1 MRKRLLSTTVAGAA
15 AGVLALGA
23 CSGNPEPAP
32 TTQPPTT
39 TATTPA
45 SPTSPASPSSP
56 AATPSATASGPVPA
70 YPGATV
76 TTHTDGFTLLHSDD
90 SVRKVG
96 AFYVDTLAREGWRT
110 ISKYQGEFSVN
121 VVAQRA
127 DEGVTVQVS
136 PTGSGTS
143 ISITTYPR

>member
-1 MRKRLLSTTVAGAA
+1 M
-15 AGVLALGA
+15 
-23 CSGNPEPAP
+23 
-32 TTQPPTT
+32 
-39 TATTPA
+39 
-45 SPTSPASPSSP
+45 
-56 AATPSATASGPVPA
+56 
-70 YPGATV
+70 

-90 SVRKVG
+90 SVREVG

-121 VVAQRA
+121 VVARRG